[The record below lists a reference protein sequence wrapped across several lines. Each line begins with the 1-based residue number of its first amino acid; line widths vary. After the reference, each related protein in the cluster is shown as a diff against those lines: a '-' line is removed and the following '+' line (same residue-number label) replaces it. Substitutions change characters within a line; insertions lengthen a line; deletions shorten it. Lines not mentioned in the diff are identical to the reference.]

1 VTPYVIPT
9 YYTANSSAATAAVNA
24 MSASVRAFQAQV
36 DATNARVQSSFLGK
50 ELAATGI
57 IAGLGLAAKSLMEY
71 EKSLASFRTYISSV
85 SNTGFAKF
93 KAEIESLA
101 TETHSSS
108 IEVADAFRKI
118 AINPEFAKTP
128 QSMRDMA
135 EAAITLNRAAG
146 GELMQ
151 TTQDLVAIMN
161 QYGMSA
167 DQAARTSNALAAG
180 LTIGGSSIQ
189 QTSEALRI
197 FGAIAKQS
205 NTNIEQSV
213 ALIEVLSQKNILGAD
228 AGQKLAEVY
237 RALQKTGLAYKNG
250 VFDIDYA
257 LQQVSIRLANVTNEH
272 QRNAI
277 AMGIFGESAYGA
289 GLILLENANK
299 VKNFTTQ
306 VTGTSAAT
314 EKAAIN
320 MNTLFGSLT
329 ILKNDFITAT
339 TTGTTA
345 NVMLA
350 ALTGAVRL
358 LDALMGPLVTG
369 FALWASWLAITKG
382 ALLAQMLVVGAW
394 ANTIKVINFLQGV
407 ATALNGQYA
416 ASCFATEAGMYGMAT
431 AAFFLEIGLWGTLG
445 ILGLVAA
452 AIGLLVYNFNGGVD
466 AQYRYYTSLEETR
479 NGFNKL
485 KQPINDATIALE
497 KYNKEVADYA
507 QQQDRLARLDY
518 IRRHGD
524 FFDWLP
530 AALMEGLTHP
540 YYIAKPPVKPN
551 INESDIQRS
560 ELPTSANAMLQRT
573 ETTNNNHLTIDLNNN
588 TSLDASV
595 SNNTGNVPVWVNS
608 YWNYGR

>member
-1 VTPYVIPT
+1 
-9 YYTANSSAATAAVNA
+9 
-24 MSASVRAFQAQV
+24 
-36 DATNARVQSSFLGK
+36 
-50 ELAATGI
+50 
-57 IAGLGLAAKSLMEY
+57 
-71 EKSLASFRTYISSV
+71 
-85 SNTGFAKF
+85 
-93 KAEIESLA
+93 
-101 TETHSSS
+101 
-108 IEVADAFRKI
+108 
-118 AINPEFAKTP
+118 
-128 QSMRDMA
+128 
-135 EAAITLNRAAG
+135 
-146 GELMQ
+146 
-151 TTQDLVAIMN
+151 
-161 QYGMSA
+161 
-167 DQAARTSNALAAG
+167 
-180 LTIGGSSIQ
+180 
-189 QTSEALRI
+189 
-197 FGAIAKQS
+197 
-205 NTNIEQSV
+205 
-213 ALIEVLSQKNILGAD
+213 
-228 AGQKLAEVY
+228 
-237 RALQKTGLAYKNG
+237 
-250 VFDIDYA
+250 
-257 LQQVSIRLANVTNEH
+257 LANVTNEH

-382 ALLAQMLVVGAW
+382 ALLAQVLVGGAW

-452 AIGLLVYNFNGGVD
+452 AVGLLVYNFNDGID
-466 AQYRYYTSLEETR
+466 ATTKYADGLNATK
-479 NGFNKL
+479 NGFKEIR
-485 KQPINDATIALE
+485 QPINEATIALE
-497 KYNKEVADYA
+497 KYNNAVDKYS
-507 QQQDRLARLDY
+507 QQQREMAQILYARDTGNYSEAFFLALKHVMFSGNDGYLLDAPKKS
-518 IRRHGD
+518 D
-524 FFDWLP
+524 FFKN
-530 AALMEGLTHP
+530 G
-540 YYIAKPPVKPN
+540 IK
-551 INESDIQRS
+551 ESDIQRS